1 MSKQY
6 LTAKI
11 KLIPTAEQKQLLWQV
26 ADEARRL
33 YNLALEQQRL
43 IYSHRKVGLSFYDQK
58 KELKD
63 IRKEYF
69 PNLHSQVAQEVIFDL
84 KEAYTSFYR
93 LIKIDETARP
103 PRFRGRKYFY
113 TLTYPQA
120 SYHIEDEAIILHN
133 PNNWLKINFTDGYKD
148 VANIK
153 ALKQVEISYQ
163 DKNYYAC
170 ITCEV
175 IPERQITTGKVIAF
189 DPGVKTALTGYDGEQ
204 IIEVSSAT
212 LKKTTKYLD
221 KSLDKIKSR
230 LDRAKNGSKRHRRLM
245 KAKKRTQKKRNR
257 RVQQINHSISKEL
270 ANLNYDTYFVGNWS
284 KKSTL
289 ANTNSKKANRK
300 INRVVQN
307 QISVAK
313 LINYLDYKSALKGNQ
328 VLKVDEARSTKT
340 CNSCNHINPKLN
352 PSIRT
357 FTCEKCGYSIGRDE
371 NAAINLY
378 KWYAAPVTG
387 LVLNQMSINFVFGR
401 YNKCLIQRSA

>member
-11 KLIPTAEQKQLLWQV
+11 KLTPTAEQEQLLWQV

-69 PNLHSQVAQEVIFDL
+69 PNLHSQVAQEAIFDL
-84 KEAYTSFYR
+84 KEAYTSFFR

-103 PRFRGRKYFY
+103 PRFRGKKYFY

-120 SYHIEDEAIILHN
+120 SYHLEDNAITLHN
-133 PNNWLKINFTDGYKD
+133 PTDWLKIDFADGYKD
-148 VANIK
+148 IANIK
-153 ALKQVEISYQ
+153 AFKQVEISCQ
-163 DKNYYAC
+163 DNNYYAC

-189 DPGVKTALTGYDGEQ
+189 DPGIKTVLTGYDGEQ
-204 IIEVSSAT
+204 IIKVSSDA
-212 LKKTTKYLD
+212 LKKTTKHFD
-221 KSLDKIKSR
+221 KSLDKIKSK
-230 LDRAKNGSKRHRRLM
+230 LDRSKNGSKRHSRLM

-257 RVQQINHSISKEL
+257 RVQQINHTISKEL
-270 ANLNYDTYFVGNWS
+270 ANLNYDTYFIGDWS

-289 ANTNSKKANRK
+289 ANTNSKKANKK
-300 INRVVQN
+300 INRAVQN
-307 QISVAK
+307 QMTVAK
-313 LINYLDYKSALKGNQ
+313 LIDYLNYKSALKSNQ
-328 VLKVDEARSTKT
+328 VLKVNEARSTKT

-352 PSIRT
+352 PNICT
-357 FTCEKCGYSIGRDE
+357 FNCEKCGYSIGRDE

-387 LVLNQMSINFVFGR
+387 LVSNQMSIKFVFGR
-401 YNKCLIQRSA
+401 YNKCLIQTSA